1 MATRWGIAS
10 AGKIS
15 SDFVTA
21 MKALK
26 DDHCVVAVGARSL
39 DDAQAFAKK
48 HGAEKA
54 YGSYEELSKDP
65 DVEIVY
71 IGTIHPFHLP
81 VAKLMI
87 NAGKHVLCEKP
98 LCMNVKETKELVAL
112 ARQKKV
118 FLMEAVWSRFF
129 PVYKEMM
136 KRINA
141 GEIGEVVQVFCSFGQ
156 PLENIQRSV
165 KKELGGGS
173 TLDLGVYCVQ
183 FASLVMG
190 GERPEKVV
198 AAGHLNEEGVDATT
212 SATIVYSKGRV
223 ATLNCSFRCELPCEG
238 IVIGTKG
245 TLKVSNPVWSPVH
258 METPSGNFDSPLPD
272 LGHSFIFRHGQGMM
286 YEAAEVRRCLQEGL
300 LESPSISLDETLILA
315 EIMES
320 MRKQVGVSYPQDA

>member
-21 MKALK
+21 MKAQK
-26 DDHCVVAVGARSL
+26 DDHRVVAVGARSL
-39 DDAQAFAKK
+39 ADAQAFAKK
-48 HGAEKA
+48 YGAEKS

-98 LCMNVKETKELVAL
+98 LCMNVKETKELVVL

-141 GEIGEVVQVFCSFGQ
+141 GEIGEVVQVFCSFGH
-156 PLENIQRSV
+156 PLENIQRAV
-165 KKELGGGS
+165 KKELGGGA

-198 AAGHLNEEGVDATT
+198 AAGHQNEEGVDATT
-212 SATIVYSKGRV
+212 SATLVYSKGRV
-223 ATLNCSFRCELPCEG
+223 ATLNCSIRCELPCEG

-245 TLKVSNPVWSPVH
+245 TLKVSHPVWSPVH
-258 METPSGNFDSPLPD
+258 METPSGSFDSPLPD
-272 LGHSFIFRHGQGMM
+272 LGHSYNFKHGQGMM

-300 LESPSISLDETLILA
+300 LESPTITLEETLILA

-320 MRKQVGVSYPQDA
+320 MRKQVGVAYPQDA

>member
-10 AGKIS
+10 TGKIS

-21 MKALK
+21 MKGLK
-26 DDHCVVAVGARSL
+26 DDHRVVAVGARSL
-39 DDAQAFAKK
+39 ADAQAFAKK
-48 HGAEKA
+48 HGAKKA
-54 YGSYEELSKDP
+54 YGSYEALSKDP
-65 DVEIVY
+65 DVEVVY

-98 LCMNVKETKELVAL
+98 LCLNVKQTKELVAL
-112 ARQKKV
+112 AREKKV
-118 FLMEAVWSRFF
+118 FLMEAVWSRLF

-141 GEIGEVVQVFCSFGQ
+141 GEIGDVVQVFCSFGL
-156 PLENIQRSV
+156 PIGTDRVL
-165 KKELGGGS
+165 KKALGGGA

-190 GERPEKVV
+190 GERPEKVL
-198 AAGHLNEEGVDATT
+198 AGGHLNAEGVDATT
-212 SATIVYSKGRV
+212 SATVVYSKGRV

-238 IVIGTKG
+238 IVVGTKG
-245 TLKVSNPVWSPVH
+245 TLKVSNPIWCPLQLES
-258 METPSGNFDSPLPD
+258 PSGKFDSPLPD
-272 LGHSFIFRHGQGMM
+272 FGGSFNFTHGQGMM
-286 YEAAEVRRCLQEGL
+286 YEAAEVRRCLHEGL
-300 LESPSISLDETLILA
+300 LESPHIKLDETLILS

-320 MRKQVGVSYPQDA
+320 VRKQVGVTYPQDM

>member
-10 AGKIS
+10 TGKIS
-15 SDFVTA
+15 SDFTTA

-26 DDHCVVAVGARSL
+26 DDHRLVAVAARSL
-39 DDAQAFAKK
+39 ADAQAFAKK
-48 HGAEKA
+48 HGAEKS

-65 DVEIVY
+65 DVEVVY
-71 IGTIHPFHLP
+71 IGTIHPFHLH

-98 LCMNVKETKELVAL
+98 LCMNVKQTKELVAL

-118 FLMEAVWSRFF
+118 FLMEAVWSRLF

-136 KRINA
+136 KRIKA
-141 GEIGEVVQVFCSFGQ
+141 GEIGDIVQVICSFGL
-156 PLENIQRSV
+156 PIGTDRVL
-165 KKELGGGS
+165 KKELGGGA

-245 TLKVSNPVWSPVH
+245 TLKVANPIWCPIHLES
-258 METPSGNFDSPLPD
+258 PSGKFDSPLPD
-272 LGHSFIFRHGQGMM
+272 LGGSFNFLHGQGMM
-286 YEAAEVRRCLQEGL
+286 YEAAEVRRCLRGGL
-300 LESPSISLDETLILA
+300 LESPYIKLDETLILA
-315 EIMES
+315 ETMES
-320 MRKQVGVSYPQDA
+320 VRKQVGVTYPQDA